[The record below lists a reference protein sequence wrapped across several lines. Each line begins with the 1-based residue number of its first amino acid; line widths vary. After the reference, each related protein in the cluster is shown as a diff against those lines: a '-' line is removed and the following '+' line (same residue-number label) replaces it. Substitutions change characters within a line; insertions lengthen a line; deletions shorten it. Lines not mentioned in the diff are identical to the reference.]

1 MRDFITHEWFTIL
14 TVFGIFA
21 ITMAKYLNTLRF
33 GDFISIIGNSK
44 YLKIYSKDQKFIDP
58 FDGLLFLNLVF
69 SGSIF
74 LFFCYSTFV
83 SPLAFELISF
93 LKLLLAVA
101 TVVIIKTLLERL
113 IASLFEIDSIID
125 AYLFQKVTF
134 LNYSGLVLIF
144 SNLLLL
150 YTDTNPKIVIITSFI
165 VIFLINLIGFA
176 TSFRNY
182 QKIINPNF
190 FYFLLYLCA
199 LEIAPYV
206 LLYKVISEYNV

>member
-1 MRDFITHEWFTIL
+1 MRNFITHEWFTVF
-14 TVFGIFA
+14 TVFGILTLA
-21 ITMAKYLNTLRF
+21 VAKFLNALRF
-33 GDFISIIGNSK
+33 SDFISIIGNSK

-58 FDGLLFLNLVF
+58 FDGLLFINLVF

-74 LFFCYSTFV
+74 LFFSYSTFV
-83 SPLAFELISF
+83 SPLTFELISF

-113 IASLFEIDSIID
+113 IASLFDIDSIID
-125 AYLFQKVTF
+125 AYLFQKITF
-134 LNYSGLVLIF
+134 INYSGLILVIC
-144 SNLLLL
+144 NLLLL
-150 YTDTNPKIVIITSFI
+150 YTVANPKIVIIAFFA
-165 VIFLINLIGFA
+165 VIFLINLLGFI
-176 TSFRNY
+176 TSFKNH

>member
-1 MRDFITHEWFTIL
+1 MRDYVTHEWFTIL

-21 ITMAKYLNTLRF
+21 IAVAKYLNTLRF

-58 FDGLLFLNLVF
+58 FDGLLFLNLAF

-83 SPLAFELISF
+83 SPLTFELISF

-125 AYLFQKVTF
+125 AYLFQKITF
-134 LNYSGLVLIF
+134 LFTANDLRRSAAGQGTPLR
-144 SNLLLL
+144 SAAG
-150 YTDTNPKIVIITSFI
+150 DPQSQ
-165 VIFLINLIGFA
+165 GGWPGPQG
-176 TSFRNY
+176 S
-182 QKIINPNF
+182 
-190 FYFLLYLCA
+190 A
-199 LEIAPYV
+199 LPD
-206 LLYKVISEYNV
+206 

>member
-1 MRDFITHEWFTIL
+1 MREYITHDWFTIL
-14 TVFGIFA
+14 TAFGIFA
-21 ITMAKYLNTLRF
+21 LAFAKYINTLRF
-33 GDFISIIGNSK
+33 SDFISIIGNSK

-58 FDGLLFLNLVF
+58 FDGLLFLNLAF

-74 LFFCYSTFV
+74 LFFCYSTFI
-83 SPLAFELISF
+83 SPLTFELISF

-101 TVVIIKTLLERL
+101 TVVIIKTLIERL

-125 AYLFQKVTF
+125 AYLFQKITF
-134 LNYSGLVLIF
+134 LNYSGLVLIIA
-144 SNLLLL
+144 NLLLL
-150 YTDTNPKIVIITSFI
+150 YTDADSKIVIIASFTL
-165 VIFLINLIGFA
+165 IFLINLIGFI
-176 TSFRNY
+176 TSFKNY

-206 LLYKVISEYNV
+206 LLYKVISEYNI

>member
-1 MRDFITHEWFTIL
+1 MRDYITHEWFTVL

-83 SPLAFELISF
+83 SPLTFELISF

-125 AYLFQKVTF
+125 AYLFQKMTF
-134 LNYSGLVLIF
+134 LNYSGLVLVI

-150 YTDTNPKIVIITSFI
+150 YTGTNPKIVIITSFI
-165 VIFLINLIGFA
+165 VIFLINLIGFV

-199 LEIAPYV
+199 LEIAPYM
-206 LLYKVISEYNV
+206 LLYKVISEYNI